1 MRAERERERV
11 RNMVGNMCGRKL
23 ARRAKSALIV
33 ALTVLLVQTLIVWNF
48 STLDTGEEAGE
59 GANSRREKRDQV
71 GGINKAY
78 SQYPRSGLPKRHH
91 QPPLGKTAVRHKQ
104 QPVRVGSEFM
114 SAYYLVILTT
124 IKTF

>member
-1 MRAERERERV
+1 
-11 RNMVGNMCGRKL
+11 MVGNMCGRKL
-23 ARRAKSALIV
+23 ARRSKSALIV

-48 STLDTGEEAGE
+48 STLDIGEE

-104 QPVRVGSEFM
+104 QPVRLGSEFK
-114 SAYYLVILTT
+114 SADFFLSTSVITVNL
-124 IKTF
+124 ICYHS